1 MGPVTRAGCGA
12 LCPSLGRDCYAC
24 FGPSDDPNA
33 EALMDRLMQLG
44 LSRRDA
50 ALRLRGVAGW
60 RPEFRELA
68 DRLEGR
74 DG

>member
-1 MGPVTRAGCGA
+1 MTRAGCGA

-24 FGPSDDPNA
+24 FGPSDAPNPQ
-33 EALMDRLMQLG
+33 ALVDQLMRLG

-60 RPEFRELA
+60 SQAFRELA

-74 DG
+74 G